1 MGIVLGPTIGG
12 FLLQYLSWHWIFY
25 VNVPVG
31 ALSLLL
37 SLLYLPPMHAS
48 GPRERFDFFG
58 AIVLAA
64 GLLCFTLA
72 MTVGQ
77 QVGFLAPPTLALL
90 AAGVLALPLFIWRER
105 RAPYAMVDLN
115 LFRIPQFSLN
125 LFTATL
131 TFVAISGV
139 VLLLPFYLEL
149 VMQLNLRDVGL
160 MMAIVPL
167 VMVALQPLSGTLSDR
182 LGTRPV
188 SMVGL
193 AFIFFGYLAM
203 ATLPVNG
210 TPLGF
215 SLRMLPVSIGMATFN
230 SPNNSAI
237 MGAVPRQR
245 LGVASGLLGMMR
257 TLGQVTGIAVLGAFF
272 TSRVAAYAGVNE
284 SLRQVPPSAIVAALH
299 DQFLLVAGLIL
310 VGIVVAGFTWRW
322 EIKTRREAQRVQMQ
336 VPVVE

>member
-1 MGIVLGPTIGG
+1 
-12 FLLQYLSWHWIFY
+12 
-25 VNVPVG
+25 
-31 ALSLLL
+31 
-37 SLLYLPPMHAS
+37 
-48 GPRERFDFFG
+48 
-58 AIVLAA
+58 
-64 GLLCFTLA
+64 
-72 MTVGQ
+72 
-77 QVGFLAPPTLALL
+77 
-90 AAGVLALPLFIWRER
+90 
-105 RAPYAMVDLN
+105 MVDLN

-131 TFVAISGV
+131 TFVAISGI

-149 VMQLNLRDVGL
+149 VMRLQLRDVGL

-167 VMVALQPLSGTLSDR
+167 VMVALQPLSGFLSDR

-193 AFIFFGYLAM
+193 VFIFFGYLTM
-203 ATLPVNG
+203 ATLPVGG

-215 SLRMLPVSIGMATFN
+215 LVRMLPVAIGMATFN

-272 TSRVAAYAGVNE
+272 ASRVAYYAGASE
-284 SLRQVPPSAIVAALH
+284 SLRAAPPTAIVAALH

-310 VGIVVAGFTWRW
+310 VGIVVAGLHLAVGDQD
-322 EIKTRREAQRVQMQ
+322 EATGTAHRDATARGRISAMNTFLEAPSFQEGLLPQQGDSPRSSPTPARSGSGS
-336 VPVVE
+336 PVTTYTPCAAAPGRGPPGIVCLNAGGTDHR